1 MNHLKNPG
9 KQDNLGV
16 ALRLARETFAKRPK
30 ERLADEAGVT
40 DLGGG
45 GFELE
50 ILGSRVRYDPRNGAF
65 SAVSGAGLNLRQE
78 IILLHYLCQAH
89 GTELTGQ
96 IVSFGQIPGAGFYD
110 PVFNG
115 RIRGRTAGTFGG
127 AFAAFEKAALALGAT
142 RAEMGDLS
150 MTVPAVPRV
159 PITIVLWRGDAELPA
174 SSNFIFDSSISAYL
188 CVEDIVVLSE
198 ELVSRLTKLAFPA
211 PARSR

>member
-16 ALRLARETFAKRPK
+16 ALRLARETFAARPK
-30 ERLADEAGVT
+30 ERLADQAGVT
-40 DLGGG
+40 DLGNG
-45 GFELE
+45 GFEVG
-50 ILGSRVRYDPRNGAF
+50 ILGSRVRYDPGTGAF
-65 SAVSGAGLNLRQE
+65 SSVSDAVSLRQE

-115 RIRGRTAGTFGG
+115 RIRGRTAGTFGS
-127 AFAAFEKAALALGAT
+127 AFDAFQKAASALRAT
-142 RAEMGDLS
+142 RTEMGDLGMS
-150 MTVPAVPRV
+150 IPALPRV
-159 PITIVLWRGDAELPA
+159 PITIVLWRGDDEFQPG
-174 SSNFIFDSSISAYL
+174 SNFLFDSSISAYL

-211 PARSR
+211 PERSR